1 MKNNFFTLLDT
12 ADRIKHYDDSYSRY
26 HGLKSD
32 DIKGYNPDKPLEEVG
47 TDVRHVL
54 VILGI
59 FFLIFLVI
67 NK

>member
-1 MKNNFFTLLDT
+1 MKKNLFELLND

-32 DIKGYNPDKPLEEVG
+32 DIKGYDPDHPFQEVG
-47 TDVRHVL
+47 TNVRHVL
-54 VILGI
+54 IIIGI
-59 FFLIFLVI
+59 CLLIFILV